1 MDPTTTPNPS
11 PESSSQPEGA
21 PQATGGEGA
30 TAGAASPQRDPMK
43 GLPPIRRAEVVG
55 SEGTDGGRPGRPG
68 GFGGRG
74 PRERKGPN
82 LSGEK
87 VPDTRST
94 LRDINDEQKSGG
106 TGFDAE
112 LNAEIEAMME
122 ATAAEETGGASKGKN
137 RRAVTP
143 MGGPAHAHIRGPR
156 LVEAGRERRTGTVV
170 SVGPQDIFLEFGPK
184 ELGVLQRIQF
194 KDDELPAVG
203 SDLEVVVDRFE
214 TAENLF
220 ICSRPGAVVKAEWE
234 LLEVGQV
241 VEARVTG
248 VNKGGL
254 ELEVAG
260 HRAFMPA
267 GQVSLDRVADLSVFV
282 GEKFPCTVVQID
294 RRGLGNIVLSRKDVL
309 REERKRKGEELK
321 KTLAEGQVLDGV
333 VRKIMPFGAFVDL
346 GGLDGLLHMSDISYD
361 RVLPGEKNIAKHVQE
376 GQAVKVQVLKVDLE
390 NNKISLGTKQLM
402 ADPFAT
408 ITNDVREGA
417 EVAGRVVRLTEFG
430 AFVELAPGVD
440 GLVHISEISRRRIN
454 KPEDVLKVDQVVQA
468 KVLKIDAGT
477 RKISLSIKALL
488 PVEAPAP
495 GSREARFAEKKAE
508 KDAMMAARLAEIQK
522 ETPELRRKREK
533 FRGKELTGGFGK
545 GFEFLGGGLGDLKIG
560 Q

>member
-1 MDPTTTPNPS
+1 M
-11 PESSSQPEGA
+11 
-21 PQATGGEGA
+21 
-30 TAGAASPQRDPMK
+30 
-43 GLPPIRRAEVVG
+43 
-55 SEGTDGGRPGRPG
+55 
-68 GFGGRG
+68 
-74 PRERKGPN
+74 
-82 LSGEK
+82 
-87 VPDTRST
+87 
-94 LRDINDEQKSGG
+94 
-106 TGFDAE
+106 
-112 LNAEIEAMME
+112 
-122 ATAAEETGGASKGKN
+122 
-137 RRAVTP
+137 
-143 MGGPAHAHIRGPR
+143 
-156 LVEAGRERRTGTVV
+156 
-170 SVGPQDIFLEFGPK
+170 
-184 ELGVLQRIQF
+184 
-194 KDDELPAVG
+194 
-203 SDLEVVVDRFE
+203 
-214 TAENLF
+214 
-220 ICSRPGAVVKAEWE
+220 
-234 LLEVGQV
+234 
-241 VEARVTG
+241 TG